1 MSKPQWLNP
10 NGSVPEIEYYN
21 VLADF
26 ADRDEVRY
34 LLAQAISRALTIPE
48 EQVSIDVMQTGL
60 LFFTERPTSLCPFST
75 FSSNWKAIPRSFII
89 AS

>member
-1 MSKPQWLNP
+1 MIFLHLLSKPQWLNP

-48 EQVSIDVMQTGL
+48 EQVSIDAMQIGYCFYQKTDKPL
-60 LFFTERPTSLCPFST
+60 S
-75 FSSNWKAIPRSFII
+75 I
-89 AS
+89 